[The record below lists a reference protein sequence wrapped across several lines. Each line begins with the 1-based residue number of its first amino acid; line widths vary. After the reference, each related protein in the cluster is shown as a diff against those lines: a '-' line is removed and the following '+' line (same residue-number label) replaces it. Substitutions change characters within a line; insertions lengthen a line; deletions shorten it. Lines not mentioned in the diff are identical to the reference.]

1 MATNP
6 ARRDL
11 IARRN
16 IPFGRTWSFVN
27 DDDTPFDLTNYTGAM
42 QVRLYE
48 GAAGS
53 ALIDL
58 ANVTSDIEGVRVYPS
73 DGQVQV
79 IISEATV
86 AALPGQNTP
95 EAGDPQVFRYDLVLI
110 DATAIQSVWL
120 YGTFTVDPGVTD

>member
-1 MATNP
+1 
-6 ARRDL
+6 
-11 IARRN
+11 
-16 IPFGRTWSFVN
+16 
-27 DDDTPFDLTNYTGAM
+27 M